1 MKARAES
8 AGRLLKQEV
17 HMKGLCVSLIA
28 LVAAA
33 AAVLHPSV
41 ALSEQTPSQAPA
53 AQSSTGEVPFI
64 LVELSGSLNAKK
76 LKPGDTVKAQVAQDV
91 LAHGKVII
99 PAESKLVGHVTEAK
113 PKGENEESR
122 LGLVFDKILLKH
134 HQELSIRGV
143 IQTVAPPVV
152 KRSRV
157 DEPDPMAAPPAIS
170 PQNSPMTPMGSSKTT
185 NQTPSSSNAP
195 RSSGTG
201 TLPVPGVQIAAGGG
215 LPGSP
220 GYRPQSADG
229 SAQNQSLSVGMRP
242 GVFGLKGLSLSTET
256 GGPTP
261 GPVIVSKV
269 VDVKLEGG
277 TQVLLRILDSGS
289 ANRPPSP

>member
-1 MKARAES
+1 
-8 AGRLLKQEV
+8 
-17 HMKGLCVSLIA
+17 MKGLRVLLTA
-28 LVAAA
+28 LVVAA

-41 ALSEQTPSQAPA
+41 ALSEQTPSQTPA

-64 LVELSGSLNAKK
+64 LVELNGSLNAKK

-91 LAHGKVII
+91 LAHGKVVI
-99 PAESKLVGHVTEAK
+99 PAEAKLVGHVTEAK
-113 PKGENEESR
+113 PRGEHEESR

-143 IQTVAPPVV
+143 IQTVAPPVI

-170 PQNSPMTPMGSSKTT
+170 AQNSPMAPMGSSKTT

-195 RSSGTG
+195 RSNGTG
-201 TLPVPGVQIAAGGG
+201 TLPVPAVQVAAGGG

-220 GYRPQSADG
+220 GYRPSADG

-277 TQVLLRILDSGS
+277 TQVLLRILDSGP